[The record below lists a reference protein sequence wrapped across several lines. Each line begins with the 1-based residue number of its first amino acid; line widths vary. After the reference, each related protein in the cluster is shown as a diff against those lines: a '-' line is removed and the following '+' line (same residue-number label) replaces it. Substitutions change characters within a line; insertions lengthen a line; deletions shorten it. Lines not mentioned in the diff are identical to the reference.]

1 MYIDERKDLF
11 RNSGNRSNPYRI
23 MLILL
28 VIVVLVAVLRDY
40 ASGEIWPPFVP
51 TPTPTRTVNSFIT
64 EGETHFQ
71 AGNLAKAI
79 ESFNKALIL
88 EPNNTAV
95 RVEHDLVDADVG
107 QR

>member
-40 ASGEIWPPFVP
+40 ASGEIWPPFAP
-51 TPTPTRTVNSFIT
+51 SIT
-64 EGETHFQ
+64 S
-71 AGNLAKAI
+71 KYSKI
-79 ESFNKALIL
+79 
-88 EPNNTAV
+88 
-95 RVEHDLVDADVG
+95 VG
-107 QR
+107 YI